1 VEEQL
6 PVPHVLNLS
15 ITIVDGEIKHSKTV
29 IRLIAI
35 QIIPDHRGK
44 ATHGV
49 HGGNQILEAIA
60 IIAIVLQEVLDLI
73 QEEVAA
79 EVEVRLEAMEVD
91 PAPDHGHQ
99 DAVIN

>member
-6 PVPHVLNLS
+6 PARHVLNLT
-15 ITIVDGEIKHSKTV
+15 ITIADGEIKRNKTV

-35 QIIPDHRGK
+35 QIVPDHRGK
-44 ATHGV
+44 ATRGV
-49 HGGNQILEAIA
+49 HGGNQTLEEVAIT
-60 IIAIVLQEVLDLI
+60 AIVLQEVLDLI

-79 EVEVRLEAMEVD
+79 EEEVLLVAMEVD